1 MNIGFI
7 ISYLILPVAMSWFIL
22 NSDKMKIMTLQ
33 NVLLTKGV
41 CYYILAIV
49 TILNYY
55 LIKKSLENTMIGFT
69 VYIAIVEG
77 STAIKQAND
86 LRKK

>member
-1 MNIGFI
+1 MF
-7 ISYLILPVAMSWFIL
+7 
-22 NSDKMKIMTLQ
+22 
-33 NVLLTKGV
+33 
-41 CYYILAIV
+41 CYILAIV
-49 TILNYY
+49 TILNYF